1 MESIERIRQSQ
12 LEIYVPT
19 IWMHKRYL
27 YVGANIERFHFRLG
41 LAMAYDMRGAI
52 VDIFE
57 IEKERARAVQEQS
70 PWINH
75 AYVADITSSALPHI
89 PMHYDV
95 ALWSHGPAIL
105 DEVNKIDQA
114 MERLHSVAGIVVIM
128 TPWGEYP
135 YPKGVAET
143 MNPNDVAKLSLGP
156 QFFIRRGYAVQ
167 CIGYENKR
175 GSNLLAWKYSR
186 HNPKPWRTMPCEEE
200 DFKHLPPCRERQRR
214 SSPPPSS
221 SSP

>member
-12 LEIYVPT
+12 FEIYIPT

-27 YVGANIERFHFRLG
+27 YVGANLERFHFRLG

-52 VDIFE
+52 IDIYE
-57 IEKERARAVQEQS
+57 IEKERGREVQEKN

-75 AYVADITSSALPHI
+75 LYVG
-89 PMHYDV
+89 DV
-95 ALWSHGPAIL
+95 AGEGVPRVQMNYNVAIWSHGPAIL

-114 MERLHSVAGIVVIM
+114 ISNLLAVAELVIIM

-156 QFFIRRGYAVQ
+156 QFFIRRGFAVQ

-175 GSNLLAWKYSR
+175 GSNLLAWKYAQ

-200 DFKHLPPCRERQRR
+200 DFMHLPPCRERQRQ
-214 SSPPPSS
+214 SSPPASS
-221 SSP
+221 SG

>member
-12 LEIYVPT
+12 LEIYVPM

-27 YVGANIERFHFRLG
+27 YIGASLERFHFRLG
-41 LAMAYDMRGAI
+41 LAMSYDMRGAI
-52 VDIFE
+52 IDIVE
-57 IEKERARAVQEQS
+57 IEKERGVAVQKKY

-75 AYVADITSSALPHI
+75 LYIADVAGQGIPNI
-89 PMHYDV
+89 PMRYNV
-95 ALWSHGPAIL
+95 AIWSHGPAIL

-114 MERLHSVAGIVVIM
+114 IEVLIRSAELVIIM

-135 YPKGVAET
+135 YAKGVAEA

-156 QFFIRRGYAVQ
+156 QFFIRRGFAVQ

-175 GSNLLAWKYSR
+175 GSNLLAWKYAQ

-200 DFKHLPPCRERQRR
+200 DFMHLPPCRERQRQ
-214 SSPPPSS
+214 SSPPAASS
-221 SSP
+221 G